1 MHLLT
6 HLFMHP
12 LRSKFLALVACA
24 ALAPVAHAA
33 GYQASGTCEGF
44 PKVQVTAPAGYCV
57 GLVADE
63 RQGLKFP
70 RRMLEVSPGRFWVV
84 DMGGWDPGRG
94 RLLEM
99 TLAPGA
105 VTVKVLADKL
115 DRPHGLA
122 LGPDG
127 KAYVGEATR
136 IWRSPVAR
144 FAQEVLIDK
153 LPGDGAHPLKEIAF
167 GGDGSLYVNMGSST
181 DSCRNDAQQQPVPC
195 PDLVGNQPRAAVY
208 EAKLSAE
215 GKLASFKP
223 YALGLRNSMALT
235 VLRQAGRPD
244 IVLQGE
250 NSIDYP
256 DIGSPREEFNILT
269 AGAHYGWPYCVEAG
283 QPARGYDGRFDC
295 GATRSPSSLWPA
307 HAAPLHMLIAP
318 ATPTNPWAGQ
328 LLVAWHG
335 HRPAG
340 RRVMAF
346 QLDTAGKIKGKGVE
360 ILGGWSAK
368 PGIRPQGAP
377 TGLALDAAGRLFV
390 LEDRNH
396 TVLIVGREN

>member
-1 MHLLT
+1 M
-6 HLFMHP
+6 HLFMCP
-12 LRSKFLALVACA
+12 QRWRFFALAACA
-24 ALAPVAHAA
+24 ALAPAAHAA
-33 GYQASGTCEGF
+33 GYQTSGTCEGF

-70 RRMLEVSPGRFWVV
+70 RRMLEVSPGRFWLA
-84 DMGGWDPGRG
+84 DMGGWDAGRG

-122 LGPDG
+122 MGPDG
-127 KAYVGEATR
+127 KAYVAEATR
-136 IWRSPVAR
+136 VWRSPASR
-144 FAQEVLIDK
+144 FAQETVIDK

-167 GGDGSLYVNMGSST
+167 GSDGSLYVNIGSST
-181 DSCRNDAQQQPVPC
+181 DSCRNDAQQQPIPC
-195 PDLVGNQPRAAVY
+195 PDLVGEQPRAAVY
-208 EAKLSAE
+208 RARFSAD
-215 GKLASFKP
+215 GKLASFRP
-223 YALGLRNSMALT
+223 FSIGLRNSMALT
-235 VLRQAGRPD
+235 VLQQAGRPD

-256 DIGSPREEFNILT
+256 DIDKPREEFNILT

-283 QPARGYDGRFDC
+283 QAARGYDGRFDC
-295 GATRSPSSLWPA
+295 RATRRPASLWPA
-307 HAAPLHMLIAP
+307 HTAPLHMFMAP
-318 ATPTNPWAGQ
+318 ATPVSPWAGH

-335 HRPAG
+335 HRPVG

-360 ILGGWSAK
+360 ILGGWAAK
-368 PGIRPQGAP
+368 AGVRPQGAP
-377 TGLALDAAGRLFV
+377 TGLTLDAAGRLFV

-396 TVLIVGREN
+396 TVLVVGREK

>member
-1 MHLLT
+1 M

-12 LRSKFLALVACA
+12 RRSAIFAAFICT
-24 ALAPVAHAA
+24 ALASVAHAA

-70 RRMLEVSPGRFWVV
+70 RRMLEVSAGRFWLV
-84 DMGGWDPGRG
+84 DMGGWDAGRG

-208 EAKLSAE
+208 EAKLSAD
-215 GKLASFKP
+215 GKLTSFKP
-223 YALGLRNSMALT
+223 YAIGLRNSMALT

-318 ATPTNPWAGQ
+318 ATPASPWAGQ

-346 QLDTAGKIKGKGVE
+346 HLDTAGKIKGKGVE
-360 ILGGWSAK
+360 ILGEWAAK
-368 PGIRPQGAP
+368 TGIRPQGAP
-377 TGLALDAAGRLFV
+377 TGLTLDAAGRLFV
-390 LEDRNH
+390 IEDRNH